1 MEDIGD
7 NILDLTILE
16 QGKSSIEKL
25 SDIGIDTF
33 GAVLDELKG
42 IPYVDTLIRI
52 SQVGLGFINMWFLRK
67 VARFLRGTESI
78 SDEEK
83 NSFINGLSLK
93 DKQRISSYIMNLLYI
108 SEDEQKAEIMGR
120 VYAARVRNIISY
132 EQMLRLCSVVNKV
145 FVDDLQQL
153 VTYLKST
160 DYQGYVTDS
169 LYSVGLL
176 ERLSSVSEWV
186 DENGVNSMSMGER
199 KYILNDLGTTLYRVL
214 YEG

>member
-7 NILDLTILE
+7 NFLDLTILE

-52 SQVGLGFINMWFLRK
+52 SQVGLGVINMWFLRK

-83 NSFINGLSLK
+83 NRFINGLSLK
-93 DKQRISSYIMNLLYI
+93 DKQRISSYIINLLYI

-120 VYAARVRNIISY
+120 VYASRVRNVISN

-153 VTYLKST
+153 ATYFKST

-186 DENGVNSMSMGER
+186 DEHGVNSMSLGGR
-199 KYILNDLGTTLYRVL
+199 KYILNDLGTILFRVL